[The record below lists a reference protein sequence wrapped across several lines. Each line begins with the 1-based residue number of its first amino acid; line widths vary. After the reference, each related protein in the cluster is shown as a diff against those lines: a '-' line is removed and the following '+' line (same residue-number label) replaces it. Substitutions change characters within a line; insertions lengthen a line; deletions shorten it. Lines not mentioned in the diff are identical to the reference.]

1 MHPSLLGFVAL
12 VGVCS
17 ARPAQSDLSHRD
29 ASLLNGPSNGFP
41 AEYLPIQV
49 EAPSYVHFD
58 SSSQIRAIY

>member
-17 ARPAQSDLSHRD
+17 ARPAQPGLSQRD
-29 ASLLNGPSNGFP
+29 PSLLNGPSDGFP
-41 AEYLPIQV
+41 AEYLPIRV

-58 SSSQIRAIY
+58 SSCQNRAVY